1 MALIEIKD
9 LKKDFV
15 NGKIITNVLKGIDL
29 DIYKSD
35 FAALV
40 GPSGSGKTTLLNI
53 VGCLDGATSGSVKID
68 GFEVSQMSKKQLC
81 EFRKDKLGFIFQSY
95 NLIPVL
101 SAYENVEYPLTL
113 LKLPKGEAKSAVE
126 EMLEVV
132 GLADMMHKRPSQ
144 LSGGQQQRV
153 AIARAL
159 ACKPTIVFADEPTAN
174 LDFNT
179 GHQIIELLE
188 KINEER
194 GTTFLFST
202 HDHRMMEYAKKT
214 IKLDNGKIGEITEK
228 RVG

>member
-1 MALIEIKD
+1 MALIEIRN

-29 DIYKSD
+29 DIFKSD

-68 GFEVSQMSKKQLC
+68 GCEVSKMSNKQLC
-81 EFRKDKLGFIFQSY
+81 EFRRDKLGFIFQSY

-113 LKLPKGEAKSAVE
+113 LKLPQSEIKNAVE

-188 KINEER
+188 RINEER

-202 HDHRMMEYAKKT
+202 HDQRMMEYAKKT
-214 IKLDNGKIGEITEK
+214 IKLEDGKIGEITVK
-228 RVG
+228 KSV

>member
-1 MALIEIKD
+1 MALIEITD
-9 LKKDFV
+9 LTKDFI
-15 NGKIITNVLKGIDL
+15 NGKITTSVLKGINLNID
-29 DIYKSD
+29 KSE

-53 VGCLDGATSGSVKID
+53 VGCLDKATSGSVRID
-68 GFEVSQMSKKQLC
+68 GVEVLKMSKKQLC
-81 EFRKDKLGFIFQSY
+81 EFRRDKLGFIFQSY

-113 LKLPKGEAKSAVE
+113 MKMQKGEIKSAVE
-126 EMLEVV
+126 EMLELV
-132 GLADMMHKRPSQ
+132 GLADMMNKRPSQ

-159 ACKPTIVFADEPTAN
+159 ACKPAIVFADEPTAN
-174 LDFNT
+174 LDYKT

-188 KINEER
+188 RINEER

-202 HDHRMMEYAKKT
+202 HDTRMMEFAKKT
-214 IKLDNGKIGEITEK
+214 ISLDDGKIGEIKEK
-228 RVG
+228 K

>member
-1 MALIEIKD
+1 MALIEITD
-9 LKKDFV
+9 LTKDFI
-15 NGKIITNVLKGIDL
+15 NGKITTSVLKGINLNID
-29 DIYKSD
+29 KSE

-53 VGCLDGATSGSVKID
+53 VGCLDKATSGSVRID
-68 GFEVSQMSKKQLC
+68 GVEVLKMSKKQLC
-81 EFRKDKLGFIFQSY
+81 EFRRDKLGFIFQSY

-113 LKLPKGEAKSAVE
+113 MKMQKGEIKSAVE
-126 EMLEVV
+126 EMLELV
-132 GLADMMHKRPSQ
+132 GLADMMNKRPSQ

-159 ACKPTIVFADEPTAN
+159 ACKPAIVFADEPTAN
-174 LDFNT
+174 LEYKT

-188 KINEER
+188 RINEER

-202 HDHRMMEYAKKT
+202 HDTRMMEFAKKT
-214 IKLDNGKIGEITEK
+214 ISLDDGKIGEIKEK
-228 RVG
+228 K

>member
-1 MALIEIKD
+1 MALIEITD
-9 LKKDFV
+9 LTKDFT
-15 NGKIITNVLKGIDL
+15 NGKITTSVLKGINLNID
-29 DIYKSD
+29 KSE

-53 VGCLDGATSGSVKID
+53 VGCLDKATSGSVRID
-68 GFEVSQMSKKQLC
+68 GVEVLKMSKKQLC
-81 EFRKDKLGFIFQSY
+81 EFRRDKLGFIFQSY

-113 LKLPKGEAKSAVE
+113 MKMQKGEIKSAVE
-126 EMLEVV
+126 EMLELV
-132 GLADMMHKRPSQ
+132 GLADMMNKRPSQ

-159 ACKPTIVFADEPTAN
+159 ACKPAIVFADEPTAN
-174 LDFNT
+174 LDYKT

-188 KINEER
+188 RINEER

-202 HDHRMMEYAKKT
+202 HDTRMMEFAKKT
-214 IKLDNGKIGEITEK
+214 ISLDDGKIGEIKEK
-228 RVG
+228 K